1 MKKSIYAGVSA
12 VLVPIALVIGV
23 VVVGGAATSAGQAAI
38 ATASAVCA
46 YANPDPVRIAVAMEQ
61 LTREPV
67 DAQYWDTYSA
77 AAGIDPAVSFES
89 SSVEQRHQ
97 VLLHAVQTILYS
109 TPPHF
114 VTTPPMVWWHTR
126 MPVDNDDTSWE
137 TDAVPGWT
145 GTLADYID
153 AFVDVYATDPIVLAA
168 GADDSGGCLPTAS
181 SVCAPPSNT
190 GAILATIRALESGD
204 NYTES
209 RHSRASGYARAS
221 GNPSGAYQ
229 YIYTAWGSYRGYD
242 EAYLAPPAVQDERA
256 NNDVA
261 AVLAR
266 FGSVE
271 WVPVAW
277 YVGSGGAAKVR
288 SGEWPLSYIPNP
300 KYNHISIGDYQAKW
314 MQHYTTVELPHAGVQ
329 PIDCPQGSSAVISWA
344 ETQVGAP
351 YAAIDP
357 YRFGTPTWPGGTL
370 TGSRG
375 DAYTF
380 PASTVV
386 YDCSGFVIAAWRQAG
401 IDFPGQYGI
410 YGSQGFLTSRI
421 PDAPRAALQPG
432 DVAVYRPDASGIGHV
447 VLIHDVD
454 PTTGVVHTIES
465 SPSYGVHIG
474 TLNWSRVSAIKRP
487 APPQQQASSATAA
500 AMSANS
506 LATG

>member
-1 MKKSIYAGVSA
+1 MKKLIYAGVSA

-61 LTREPV
+61 LTHQPV
-67 DAQYWDTYSA
+67 DAQHWDTYSA

-209 RHSRASGYARAS
+209 RRSRASGHEI
-221 GNPSGAYQ
+221 SGASADTTRPTWRHPPCRTSEPTTMWQQCLPASVPSSGYP
-229 YIYTAWGSYRGYD
+229 SRGTSD
-242 EAYLAPPAVQDERA
+242 PEAQPRF
-256 NNDVA
+256 VA
-261 AVLAR
+261 ANGPSAT
-266 FGSVE
+266 S
-271 WVPVAW
+271 PT
-277 YVGSGGAAKVR
+277 R
-288 SGEWPLSYIPNP
+288 S
-300 KYNHISIGDYQAKW
+300 
-314 MQHYTTVELPHAGVQ
+314 TT
-329 PIDCPQGSSAVISWA
+329 
-344 ETQVGAP
+344 
-351 YAAIDP
+351 
-357 YRFGTPTWPGGTL
+357 
-370 TGSRG
+370 
-375 DAYTF
+375 
-380 PASTVV
+380 
-386 YDCSGFVIAAWRQAG
+386 
-401 IDFPGQYGI
+401 
-410 YGSQGFLTSRI
+410 TSR
-421 PDAPRAALQPG
+421 
-432 DVAVYRPDASGIGHV
+432 
-447 VLIHDVD
+447 
-454 PTTGVVHTIES
+454 
-465 SPSYGVHIG
+465 
-474 TLNWSRVSAIKRP
+474 
-487 APPQQQASSATAA
+487 SATTRP
-500 AMSANS
+500 
-506 LATG
+506 TGCSTTPPSNCRTLVSN